1 MSLQGKPQL
10 KQNLDKIKNKKR
22 KVVCLMTK
30 LTKRDYFKMLAE
42 VVAESGRENQAE
54 LQAFINHELELLD
67 KKSASRGTAT
77 TAKQKENED
86 LKDYIICALEQLN
99 GAVTITELQTE
110 DARLG
115 ELTNQRISAMLKQL
129 KDEGRVIRTELKKK
143 AYFRIAE

>member
-1 MSLQGKPQL
+1 MGK
-10 KQNLDKIKNKKR
+10 
-22 KVVCLMTK
+22 TK
-30 LTKRDYFKMLAE
+30 LTKRDYFKMLAG
-42 VVAESGRENQAE
+42 VVENSGVDNREE
-54 LQAFINHELELLD
+54 LQTFINHELELLD
-67 KKSASRGTAT
+67 KKSANRGTAT

-143 AYFRIAE
+143 AYFKIAE

>member
-1 MSLQGKPQL
+1 MEK
-10 KQNLDKIKNKKR
+10 
-22 KVVCLMTK
+22 TK
-30 LTKRDYFKMLAE
+30 LTKRDYFKMLAG
-42 VVAESGRENQAE
+42 VVENSGVDNREE

-86 LKDYIICALEQLN
+86 LKEYILGILTEVN
-99 GAVTITELQTE
+99 RAVTITELQAE

-129 KDEGRVIRTELKKK
+129 KDEGKIIRTELKKK
-143 AYFRIAE
+143 AYFKIAE

>member
-1 MSLQGKPQL
+1 MGK
-10 KQNLDKIKNKKR
+10 
-22 KVVCLMTK
+22 TK
-30 LTKRDYFKMLAE
+30 LTKRDYFKMLAG
-42 VVAESGRENQAE
+42 VVENSGVDNREE
-54 LQAFINHELELLD
+54 LQTFINHELELLD
-67 KKSASRGTAT
+67 KKSANRGTAT

-143 AYFRIAE
+143 AYFKIAEQLKRGADLPRFLFSYTGIM

>member
-1 MSLQGKPQL
+1 MEK
-10 KQNLDKIKNKKR
+10 
-22 KVVCLMTK
+22 TK

-54 LQAFINHELELLD
+54 LQAFINHEVELLD

-86 LKDYIICALEQLN
+86 LKEYILGVLTEIN
-99 GAVTITELQTE
+99 RAVTITELQAE
-110 DARLG
+110 DVRLG

-129 KDEGRVIRTELKKK
+129 KDEGKVIRTELKKK
-143 AYFRIAE
+143 AYFKIAE